1 MHGPFAVFALQS
13 SPFPPPAPLPLI
25 RLCPVPCGSVKP
37 SALLLRLRWLPGV
50 GGSSRMHIAALTLGA
65 AWAPP
70 CTIQVVPYS
79 RSDEVT
85 CSRGGGRDGRV
96 AESDTWWSAA
106 GDPEFT
112 AASLSA
118 MPGPVTYLVD
128 SCADSWGA
136 FCPQIGRASRRAV
149 GTTVSPA
156 RSSGGEPGVGFLTPR
171 LSLPGLLCFFI
182 LWETLKP
189 LVWSCR
195 AAGNRNP
202 GDTGPGRPRERPRP
216 RLSSGPYCPLPATRR
231 SVFS

>member
-1 MHGPFAVFALQS
+1 
-13 SPFPPPAPLPLI
+13 
-25 RLCPVPCGSVKP
+25 
-37 SALLLRLRWLPGV
+37 
-50 GGSSRMHIAALTLGA
+50 MHIAALTLGA

-85 CSRGGGRDGRV
+85 CSGSGGQDGRV
-96 AESDTWWSAA
+96 AESDTWWSAT

-128 SCADSWGA
+128 SCADSWGT
-136 FCPQIGRASRRAV
+136 FCPQIGRASPRAV

-189 LVWSCR
+189 LAWSCR

-202 GDTGPGRPRERPRP
+202 GDTGPGRPRERP
-216 RLSSGPYCPLPATRR
+216 PATFIIRAILSAPGDQAQCLELTNEFRARR
-231 SVFS
+231 SPCFSHIYFLLQRGYFTLNA